1 MHVAPLARS
10 DFPAETLAALA
21 QGRKLAFDGQGL
33 VRVPE
38 TGELRLDADF
48 DPELLRHVTMLKLS
62 DEEAEVLGDPAAL
75 PVPEVLVTHG
85 SHGSTLY
92 IEGRAEKVP
101 AFPLP
106 AEPTGAGDAFSI
118 SYVAAR
124 SIGLVAARGRRLRD
138 GGRRRRARRRVIALV
153 ATAAGI
159 FGVDLDSEEVAA
171 RRAVRAR
178 ARAALNLPR
187 VVAAAEAGST
197 VVAVVDAKP
206 PMLVSHDAGLT
217 WRESGR
223 GLPPGTGRRDRRPT
237 TPTRSSTRRGTG
249 STSRA
254 TAASSG
260 RRSRSSCPRS
270 RRSRV
275 REC

>member
-1 MHVAPLARS
+1 VIALLGNLTYDLLPGRPPRIGGGPFHCARALRRLEVGAPIYPRSAQTDPDHHVPLVSRLGTPVEYVRGTSTPVFGISYTGDVRQMRIETLGDTWTPGDLPVLPEAVRWVHVAPLARS
-10 DFPAETLAALA
+10 DFPAETLAVLA

-92 IEGRAEKVP
+92 MEGRTEKVP

-124 SIGLVAARGRRLRD
+124 SIGSSPPAAAGY
-138 GGRRRRARRRVIALV
+138 
-153 ATAAGI
+153 ATAVVGAVL
-159 FGVDLDSEEVAA
+159 GV
-171 RRAVRAR
+171 
-178 ARAALNLPR
+178 
-187 VVAAAEAGST
+187 G
-197 VVAVVDAKP
+197 
-206 PMLVSHDAGLT
+206 
-217 WRESGR
+217 
-223 GLPPGTGRRDRRPT
+223 
-237 TPTRSSTRRGTG
+237 
-249 STSRA
+249 
-254 TAASSG
+254 
-260 RRSRSSCPRS
+260 
-270 RRSRV
+270 
-275 REC
+275 